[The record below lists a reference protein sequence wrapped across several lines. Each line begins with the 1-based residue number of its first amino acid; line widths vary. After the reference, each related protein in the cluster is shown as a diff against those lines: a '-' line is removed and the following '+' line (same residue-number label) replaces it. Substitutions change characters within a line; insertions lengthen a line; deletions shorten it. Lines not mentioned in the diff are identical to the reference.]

1 MDQKKIGA
9 FIAQCRKEKKLTQMQ
24 LAELLDITN
33 QAVSK
38 WENGLSVP
46 DAGMLV
52 RIAGALDTTVND
64 LLGEEEPEQGRDLAA
79 ELEALNRQL
88 AEREERSRRRWRAF
102 FAAVGILA
110 LWGAV
115 MLAAGLIR

>member
-1 MDQKKIGA
+1 MTLGEKIA
-9 FIAQCRKEKKLTQMQ
+9 SARKEKGMTQEM
-24 LAELLDITN
+24 LAEQLGVTR
-33 QAVSK
+33 QAVAR
-38 WENGLSVP
+38 WETGLSVP

-110 LWGAV
+110 LWGTV

>member
-1 MDQKKIGA
+1 METRQVI
-9 FIAQCRKEKKLTQMQ
+9 LQ
-24 LAELLDITN
+24 LRTAKGLSQEELAAKVYVTR
-33 QAVSK
+33 QAVSR
-38 WENGLSVP
+38 WETGLSVP

-115 MLAAGLIR
+115 MLAAGLLR

>member
-1 MDQKKIGA
+1 MTLGEKIA
-9 FIAQCRKEKKLTQMQ
+9 SARKEKGMTQEMPAEQ
-24 LAELLDITN
+24 LGVTR
-33 QAVSK
+33 QAVAR
-38 WENGLSVP
+38 WETGLSVP